1 MNKLLSVTFLT
12 GLLTFARMVAGF
24 IVAKIVAIYTGPT
37 GIAMLGQ
44 LQNVING
51 VSGLVNSPLNTSI
64 VRFTAENYRTGYEEC
79 AIWWRVSIRW
89 AIIIYAVIA
98 PMMVVLSK
106 QLSSF
111 LFESDLYYWVI
122 IASALALPFT
132 AVGTLINSII
142 NGQQLYIQYVL
153 LGMVSV
159 IISSMIMISL
169 VVIKGVEGAL
179 IALALQNAI
188 IGIAMFGYGLRRPWF
203 KLQYFFG
210 NISKEQSKII
220 LGYTF
225 MALVSALTMPVVLML
240 IRKFLVMEVGWEHT
254 GYWQAV
260 WKISETYLA
269 VVTMSLSIYYLPQL
283 SSINDITSLRKEIY
297 KTVKVVMPIVI
308 LMAFAIYMLRD
319 IAISLLFTETF
330 KGARDLFLVQ
340 LCGDVVKILSWLF
353 AYALIS
359 RGETKLFIAS
369 EAISAIT
376 FILLAFFC
384 IKFYGVQGANIAYL
398 ANYVIYF

>member
-132 AVGTLINSII
+132 AVGT
-142 NGQQLYIQYVL
+142 
-153 LGMVSV
+153 
-159 IISSMIMISL
+159 
-169 VVIKGVEGAL
+169 
-179 IALALQNAI
+179 
-188 IGIAMFGYGLRRPWF
+188 
-203 KLQYFFG
+203 
-210 NISKEQSKII
+210 
-220 LGYTF
+220 
-225 MALVSALTMPVVLML
+225 
-240 IRKFLVMEVGWEHT
+240 
-254 GYWQAV
+254 
-260 WKISETYLA
+260 
-269 VVTMSLSIYYLPQL
+269 
-283 SSINDITSLRKEIY
+283 
-297 KTVKVVMPIVI
+297 
-308 LMAFAIYMLRD
+308 
-319 IAISLLFTETF
+319 
-330 KGARDLFLVQ
+330 
-340 LCGDVVKILSWLF
+340 
-353 AYALIS
+353 
-359 RGETKLFIAS
+359 
-369 EAISAIT
+369 
-376 FILLAFFC
+376 
-384 IKFYGVQGANIAYL
+384 
-398 ANYVIYF
+398 